1 MIGVGVQA
9 PAVLLASFV
18 RCSLIASAF
27 YYMHE
32 PRRSGLRHALPWITR
47 AMGPGIGWVGG
58 WAATTGI
65 LVIGSLAQVAAFY
78 TYDLLGLDSMRDLHY
93 LNVVFTLLIIFVM
106 TTICVLG
113 TELSALVQRIMI
125 VFQVG
130 ALLMFAV
137 VALVKGGALTPE
149 LSWFSPFAIDSLNAL
164 ILGVLTGVFIYWGW
178 ESAVNLNEETEAW
191 PLLRAWRRSCPL

>member
-1 MIGVGVQA
+1 M
-9 PAVLLASFV
+9 LLASFV
-18 RCSLIASAF
+18 PMFLIASAF
-27 YYMHE
+27 YYMN
-32 PRRSGLRHALPWITR
+32 HADPDCGTSFSITR

-58 WAATTGI
+58 WAVATTGI

-78 TYDLLGLDSMRDLHY
+78 TYDLLGLDSMRDSTFW
-93 LNVVFTLLIIFVM
+93 NVVFTLLIIFVM

-149 LSWFSPFAIDSLNAL
+149 LSWFSPFAVDSLNAL

-178 ESAVNLNEETEAW
+178 ESAVNLNEETEAR
-191 PLLRAWRRSCPL
+191 PAPAWRRSCPL